1 MKNIFGVF
9 LLAALFAGCSKE
21 SLDDRQL
28 PPELT
33 IGTVEYT
40 IAAEGG
46 EVLVPFAVNVD
57 WEATVAYDEGDSG
70 WLILPPPRERS
81 GRRGLVDLVRR
92 QPFRHDGAQG
102 FR

>member
-1 MKNIFGVF
+1 MKNIFGLF
-9 LLAALFAGCSKE
+9 LLAALFAGCSRE

-46 EVLVPFAVNVD
+46 EVQVPFAVNVD
-57 WEATVAYDEGDSG
+57 WEASVAYDEGDSG
-70 WLILPPPRERS
+70 WLVLPPPPRAERPA
-81 GRRGLVDLVRR
+81 RPR
-92 QPFRHDGAQG
+92 
-102 FR
+102 